1 MPAAT
6 ATKKKAATTT
16 VKKTR
21 TTRKKAATTK
31 ATPSV
36 VAEPITEIKAPSGAN
51 YGVRSGVPIVSE
63 QEYNQRFEAIQG
75 QMRGTKLA
83 QENAKLDREQL
94 VIEELNLGT
103 QLQATKNLIA
113 GEKVVAETIKLNQWQ
128 ARSEL
133 EKVKLQGIQ
142 IDVNGE
148 RALLQPK
155 QELQDIR
162 LQGAEID
169 VTGSRALLEP
179 QREKWALQ
187 LEAAELKLQEMR
199 GQLQRQRAALG
210 NAPLSIEQLD

>member
-1 MPAAT
+1 MPT
-6 ATKKKAATTT
+6 TTKKKPTTTT

-21 TTRKKAATTK
+21 TTRKKSASTS
-31 ATPSV
+31 SV
-36 VAEPITEIKAPSGAN
+36 VAEPVTEIKAPSGAN

-75 QMRGTKLA
+75 QMRATKLA

-128 ARSEL
+128 TRTEL
-133 EKVKLQGIQ
+133 ERVKLQGIQ

-162 LQGAEID
+162 LQGAQID
-169 VTGSRALLEP
+169 VDGSRALLEP

-199 GQLQRQRAALG
+199 GSIQRQRAALG
-210 NAPLSIEQLD
+210 NSPLSIEQLD

>member
-6 ATKKKAATTT
+6 TKKKPATTR
-16 VKKTR
+16 VRKTR
-21 TTRKKAATTK
+21 TKKEPAPS
-31 ATPSV
+31 TPV
-36 VAEPITEIKAPSGAN
+36 VAEPVNEVTAPSGAN
-51 YGVRSGVPIVSE
+51 YGVRAGVPVVSE

-75 QMRGTKLA
+75 QMRATKLA

-103 QLQATKNLIA
+103 QLQATRNLIA

-128 ARSEL
+128 ARTEL
-133 EKVKLQGIQ
+133 ERVKLHGLQ

-148 RALLQPK
+148 QALLQPK

-162 LQGAEID
+162 LEGAQID
-169 VTGSRALLEP
+169 VAGSRALLEP

-199 GQLQRQRAALG
+199 GNIQRQRAALG
-210 NAPLSIEQLD
+210 NSPLPIEQLD

>member
-1 MPAAT
+1 MPT
-6 ATKKKAATTT
+6 ATKKKPTTTT

-21 TTRKKAATTK
+21 STRKKPASTTG
-31 ATPSV
+31 AV
-36 VAEPITEIKAPSGAN
+36 VAEPVTEIKAPSGAN

-75 QMRGTKLA
+75 QMRATKLA

-113 GEKVVAETIKLNQWQ
+113 GEKVVAETLKLNQWQ
-128 ARSEL
+128 TRTEL
-133 EKVKLQGIQ
+133 ERVKLQGIQ

-162 LQGAEID
+162 LQGTQID
-169 VTGSRALLEP
+169 VEGSRALLQP

-199 GQLQRQRAALG
+199 GQIQRQRAALG

>member
-1 MPAAT
+1 MPAA
-6 ATKKKAATTT
+6 ATKTP
-16 VKKTR
+16 KKT
-21 TTRKKAATTK
+21 TRVRKTPKKTGTAA
-31 ATPSV
+31 APV
-36 VAEPITEIKAPSGAN
+36 VAEPVPEIKVPNSAN
-51 YGVRSGVPIVSE
+51 YGVRTGVPVISE
-63 QEYNQRFEAIQG
+63 QQYNQQFEAIQG
-75 QMRGTKLA
+75 QMRATKLA

-113 GEKVVAETIKLNQWQ
+113 GEKVVAETLKLNQWQ
-128 ARSEL
+128 QRTEL
-133 EKVKLQGIQ
+133 ERVKLQGIQ

-162 LQGAEID
+162 LQGTQID
-169 VTGSRALLEP
+169 VAGSRALLEP

-199 GQLQRQRAALG
+199 GQIQRQRAALG
-210 NAPLSIEQLD
+210 NAPLSIEQLN